1 MFCQVS
7 VDLRGRVVAEPNL
20 FGESSE
26 TPGRE
31 ASNQKGAYGGNW
43 FPP

>member
-1 MFCQVS
+1 MAAG
-7 VDLRGRVVAEPNL
+7 DLHSSVVAEPNL
-20 FGESSE
+20 FGESSD

-31 ASNQKGAYGGNW
+31 HEQKGAYGGNS